1 MSNSHPQVVLV
12 TGASSGIGRAVAQH
26 LHAQGYRVFGTQY
39 QTRIIEST
47 ITMIPMNVDDDE
59 SVRQGMVRLYEEA
72 GRLDAVVNSAGWLLI
87 GSIEDTSLAEAK
99 AQFETN
105 FFGILRVSKAAL
117 PFLRGQGS
125 GHIVNISSLGG
136 VQGLPYCGLY
146 CASKFAIEGLSESL
160 RLEVSR
166 FGVHVVII
174 EAGDFHT
181 RMSTRRRMV
190 AEANENSIYSQSY
203 TRLMERAAYEES
215 QAPTPEPIA
224 YLVDRILCDP
234 APKLR
239 YRVGL
244 RSQTAIVPLKRY
256 LPQSLFERL
265 LYRMMPQ

>member
-1 MSNSHPQVVLV
+1 MSSSHPQVVLV
-12 TGASSGIGRAVAQH
+12 TGASSGIGQVVAQH
-26 LHAQGYRVFGTQY
+26 LHARGYRVFGTQD
-39 QTRIIEST
+39 ESRT
-47 ITMIPMNVDDDE
+47 SGSAITMIPMNVDDDE
-59 SVRQGMVRLYEEA
+59 SVRQGILRLYEEA
-72 GRLDAVVNSAGWLLI
+72 GRLDAVVNSAGWLLM
-87 GSIEDTSLAEAK
+87 GPIEDTSLAEAR

-105 FFGILRVSKAAL
+105 FFGVLRVSKAVL
-117 PFLRGQGS
+117 PFLRAQGS
-125 GHIVNISSLGG
+125 GRIINISSLAG
-136 VQGLPYCGLY
+136 VQGMPFCGLY

-174 EAGDFHT
+174 EAGDS

-190 AEANENSIYSQSY
+190 AEAGVNSIYRQPY
-203 TRLMERAAYEES
+203 MRLKRRAAHEASE
-215 QAPTPEPIA
+215 ALTPEPVA
-224 YLVDRILCDP
+224 YLVDRIMRDP

-265 LYRMMPQ
+265 LYRMLPQ